1 MKPIKGYSKVQAS
14 GEFERLAPGG
24 YVIKITD
31 VQDED
36 APDKQYLRITY
47 DIAEGPE
54 AGHFKNTDAE
64 HVFSHQFVRSYKE
77 KALGMFKAFT
87 VAVDESNG
95 TKFTDQ
101 VEKGFNERQLIGKI
115 LGVVLCEEEYENNR
129 GEVKTGLKVYSCMSA
144 DRIRQG
150 EFKVPELKKLKQ
162 GSGSTTPAPMPE
174 GFTPMTDDDLP
185 F

>member
-1 MKPIKGYSKVQAS
+1 MRPIQGYNNIKAS

-31 VQDED
+31 VKDED
-36 APDKQYLRITY
+36 ADDKQYLRITY

-54 AGHFKNTDAE
+54 AGRFKDTDEE
-64 HVFSHQFVRSYKE
+64 HIFSHQFIRSYKE

-87 VAVDESNG
+87 QAVDESNG

-101 VEKGFNERQLIGKI
+101 VETGFNEQQLVGRI
-115 LGVVLCEEEYENNR
+115 LGVVLAEEEYENNR
-129 GEVKTGLKVYSCMSA
+129 GEVKTGLKVRNCMSA
-144 DRIRQG
+144 DRIRKG
-150 EFKVPELKKLKQ
+150 DFKVPELKKLKQ
-162 GSGSTTPAPMPE
+162 KAAPNAIPE
-174 GFTPMTDDDLP
+174 GFTALTDDDLP